1 MNLRKIIKLL
11 CLSLLVLSLPSKIY
25 AADECFEKASRSIFK
40 FNMLLDDAI
49 IEPIAKGYN
58 KLPKPLKDGTG
69 NFTSNISTLLSIPTS
84 LLQGNLNQFAHSSG
98 SVLVNS
104 TIGVLGFFNPAE
116 KLGLKSSKEDFGQT
130 LGSYGLGTG
139 CYFVLP
145 VLGPTTVRDTIGS
158 LANFGGGDAWYNV
171 TIAHDTKYFE
181 NSDYYYSRLTAGV
194 DFRAKNLEAFDSLE
208 NSSMDLYAS
217 VRSLYLQDRKR
228 KILNSDETTETMN
241 DDDWEEIDSK

>member
-11 CLSLLVLSLPSKIY
+11 CLSLLVLSLPSKLY

-58 KLPKPLKDGTG
+58 KLPKPLKNGTG

-84 LLQGNLNQFAHSSG
+84 LLQGNFNQFAHSTG

-104 TIGVLGFFNPAE
+104 TIGVLGFLNPAE
-116 KLGLKSSKEDFGQT
+116 KIGLKSSKEDFGQT

-145 VLGPTTVRDTIGS
+145 ILGPTTVRDSIGLLVDS
-158 LANFGGGDAWYNV
+158 YLDPFAHV
-171 TIAHDTKYFE
+171 TIREKELF
-181 NSDYYYSRLTAGV
+181 NISGNNLDYYSVKGATAV
-194 DFRAKNLEAFDSLE
+194 DFRSDNIANFDSLE
-208 NSSMDLYAS
+208 KNSLDLYS
-217 VRSLYLQDRKR
+217 SLKSIYLQDRSN
-228 KILNSDETTETMN
+228 KIKNSSD
-241 DDDWEEIDSK
+241 DQDDWGNLEN

>member
-40 FNMLLDDAI
+40 LNMLLDDAI

-145 VLGPTTVRDTIGS
+145 ILGPTTVRDSIGLLVDS
-158 LANFGGGDAWYNV
+158 YLDPFAHV
-171 TIAHDTKYFE
+171 TIREKELF
-181 NSDYYYSRLTAGV
+181 NISGNNLDYYSVKGATAV
-194 DFRAKNLEAFDSLE
+194 DFRSDNIANFDSLE
-208 NSSMDLYAS
+208 KNSLDLYS
-217 VRSLYLQDRKR
+217 SLKSIYLQDRSN
-228 KILNSDETTETMN
+228 KIKNSSD
-241 DDDWEEIDSK
+241 DQDDWGNLEN

>member
-11 CLSLLVLSLPSKIY
+11 CLSFLVLSLPSKIY

-40 FNMLLDDAI
+40 LNMLLDDAI

-145 VLGPTTVRDTIGS
+145 ILGPTTVRDSIGLLVDS
-158 LANFGGGDAWYNV
+158 YLDPFAHV
-171 TIAHDTKYFE
+171 TIREKELF
-181 NSDYYYSRLTAGV
+181 NISGNNLDYYSVKGATAV
-194 DFRAKNLEAFDSLE
+194 DFRSDNIANFDSLE
-208 NSSMDLYAS
+208 KNSLDLYS
-217 VRSLYLQDRKR
+217 SLKSIYLQDRSN
-228 KILNSDETTETMN
+228 KIKNSSD
-241 DDDWEEIDSK
+241 DQDDWGNLEN